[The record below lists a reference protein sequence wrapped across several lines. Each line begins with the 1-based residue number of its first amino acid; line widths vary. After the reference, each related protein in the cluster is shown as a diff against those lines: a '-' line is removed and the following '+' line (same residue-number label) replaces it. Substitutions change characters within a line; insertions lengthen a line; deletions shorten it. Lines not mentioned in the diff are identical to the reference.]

1 MTINFQCI
9 ELTINDEEFGC
20 TVTFSDSRSADD
32 QFKTEEE
39 IMNSVE
45 KYLLIQRTYAEDE
58 HDTEYYH
65 IESSESNEGF
75 DPSEK
80 ININITKDNLEAIWL
95 GEKVII
101 GLNLKKQELKNL
113 LQILETKF
121 HEKITINKKPNAQQW
136 L

>member
-1 MTINFQCI
+1 MNINFQCI
-9 ELTINDEEFGC
+9 ELTIHDEEFGC

-58 HDTEYYH
+58 YDTEYYH

-75 DPSEK
+75 DSSEK
-80 ININITKDNLEAIWL
+80 ININITKDHLEANWL

-101 GLNLKKQELKNL
+101 GLNLKKQEFKNL